1 MTAKIR
7 LLVLLLLGFIVNSCS
22 KKDAVSGLITGN
34 TENTKAVGASANE
47 LLSAAKYNAVTIEI
61 QYMPGYQPDATA
73 INNLVNFINT
83 LANKPAGINITQTQ
97 VASGGKTVYTLTDV
111 AALEKTNRKTYT
123 SGSQIALNFLYLD
136 GTYTEADVLGF
147 AYRNTSLCIFAKK
160 VAESSGGVGQVSRT
174 KLESTILQ
182 HEMGHL
188 LGLVNLGSAMQAAH
202 EDAAHEKHCSNTSCL
217 MYYQTQ
223 TTGIMGTL
231 MNGAIPSLDAN
242 CKADLQANGG
252 K

>member
-1 MTAKIR
+1 MTAKIKLLF
-7 LLVLLLLGFIVNSCS
+7 LLVLGFIVNSCS
-22 KKDAVSGLITGN
+22 KKDTVSGLITGN

-47 LLSAAKYNAVTIEI
+47 LLSAAKYTSINLEI
-61 QYMPGYQPDATA
+61 QYMPGYQPDATS
-73 INNLVNFINT
+73 INNLVNFINS

-97 VASGGKTVYTLTDV
+97 VASGGKTVYSLDDV
-111 AALEKTNRKTYT
+111 AVLEKANRKVYN
-123 SGSQIALNFLYLD
+123 SGSQIAVNLLYLD
-136 GTYTEADVLGF
+136 GTYTEDNVLGF

-160 VAESSGGVGQVSRT
+160 VWESSGALGQVSRT

-182 HEMGHL
+182 HELSHL
-188 LGLVNLGSAMQAAH
+188 FGLVNLGSTMQAAH
-202 EDAAHEKHCSNTSCL
+202 EDAAHEKHCSNTTCL

-242 CKADLQANGG
+242 CKADLKANGG